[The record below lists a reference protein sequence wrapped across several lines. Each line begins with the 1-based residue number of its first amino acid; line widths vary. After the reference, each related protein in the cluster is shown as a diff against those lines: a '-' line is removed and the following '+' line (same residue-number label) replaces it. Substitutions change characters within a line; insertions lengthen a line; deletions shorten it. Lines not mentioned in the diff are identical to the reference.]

1 MMVRVTIITEKQVNF
16 SEVFKTVEYIDFRLM
31 L

>member
-1 MMVRVTIITEKQVNF
+1 MVRVTIITKKQVNF
-16 SEVFKTVEYIDFRLM
+16 SEVFKTVKDIDFRLM